1 MHRPGPTVIKLG
13 GSFAFSADLGNW
25 IAAIAGCG
33 GSAVIVPGGGPFADA
48 VRAAQVQMGFD
59 DRTAHRMALLAM
71 EQYGCAIK
79 SLHEALSLAGSLDSI
94 RRGLAGHQV
103 PVWLPTQMA
112 LSATDIPP
120 SWDVTSD
127 SLAAWLAGKSIDEV
141 AAAIGVG
148 APPLGVRG
156 KGNVGGLIE
165 KVLGAFARGHGDFFQ
180 GSRSRRIC
188 RERHAGQTDGGHR
201 REECRCNAEQNGG
214 GARPN
219 SSRREFSNTHGT
231 VLPQGSSGLSP
242 FRQSY
247 ILADFS

>member
-127 SLAAWLAGKSIDEV
+127 SLAAWLAGKIGAARLLLVKQVEPAQGTARVADLAERDIID
-141 AAAIGVG
+141 AAFANFHAASGVPAFILGPKDHRAIGRSLCGEPVG
-148 APPLGVRG
+148 
-156 KGNVGGLIE
+156 I
-165 KVLGAFARGHGDFFQ
+165 
-180 GSRSRRIC
+180 RII
-188 RERHAGQTDGGHR
+188 
-201 REECRCNAEQNGG
+201 
-214 GARPN
+214 
-219 SSRREFSNTHGT
+219 
-231 VLPQGSSGLSP
+231 V
-242 FRQSY
+242 
-247 ILADFS
+247 

>member
-13 GSFAFSADLGNW
+13 GSFAFSAGLGDW

-127 SLAAWLAGKSIDEV
+127 SLAAWLAGKIGAARLLLVKQVEPAQGTARVADLAERDIID
-141 AAAIGVG
+141 AAFANFHAASGVPAFILGPKDHGAIGRSLCGEPVG
-148 APPLGVRG
+148 IRVI
-156 KGNVGGLIE
+156 V
-165 KVLGAFARGHGDFFQ
+165 
-180 GSRSRRIC
+180 
-188 RERHAGQTDGGHR
+188 
-201 REECRCNAEQNGG
+201 
-214 GARPN
+214 
-219 SSRREFSNTHGT
+219 
-231 VLPQGSSGLSP
+231 
-242 FRQSY
+242 
-247 ILADFS
+247 